1 MRRFMLA
8 VLLACVSCGAA
19 ASTLVAAVAEKDY
32 PPFYYFDDDTQQ
44 WRGISVE
51 VCERVA
57 QELGYTL
64 EYRRYPFGRLLQ
76 HVSDGRADIACTLF
90 NTSQRAPGVTF
101 TSIPHAFETVS
112 VFRRVDNTPWESQ
125 DINWLRQFQL
135 GGIRAYYYGEA
146 LQDDSEFKKLRVN
159 DEEQLIKVLLG
170 GRVEY
175 ALGNKPAIEL
185 HADRL
190 GVRNQIEFLE
200 PPVFRG
206 PIYIA
211 ISRQR
216 EDAYKL
222 ASDFTRVVQ
231 RFRDTDEY
239 LYLLQEYGMD
249 PMQF

>member
-1 MRRFMLA
+1 MRRIVLT
-8 VLLACVSCGAA
+8 VLLVCISCA
-19 ASTLVAAVAEKDY
+19 ASGTTLVAAVAEKDS
-32 PPFYYFDDDTQQ
+32 PPFYYFDDQTSQ
-44 WRGISVE
+44 WRGISVD

-57 QELGYTL
+57 QQLGYKL
-64 EYRRYPFGRLLQ
+64 EYRRYPFSRLLQ
-76 HVSDGRADIACTLF
+76 HVGDGRADIACTLF
-90 NTSQRAPGVTF
+90 NTSKRAPGVTF

-112 VFRRVDNTPWESQ
+112 VFRRAGDEPLDSS
-125 DINWLRQFQL
+125 DINWLREFQL

-146 LQDDSEFKKLRVN
+146 LEDDTAFKKLRVN

-170 GRVEY
+170 GRVDY

-185 HADRL
+185 HAERL
-190 GVRNQIEFLE
+190 GVRNQIEFME

-216 EDAYKL
+216 EDAHKL
-222 ASDFTRVVQ
+222 AADFSRAVQ

-239 LYLLQEYGMD
+239 VYLLARYGID
-249 PMQF
+249 PLQF

>member
-1 MRRFMLA
+1 MRCFALA
-8 VLLACVSCGAA
+8 LLLMGMSGVTV

-32 PPFYYFDDDTQQ
+32 PPFYFFDSEAGQ

-57 QELGYTL
+57 RELGYTL
-64 EYRRYPFGRLLQ
+64 EYRRYPFSRLLQ
-76 HVSDGRADIACTLF
+76 HVGDGRVDIACTLF
-90 NTSQRAPGVTF
+90 NTSTRAPGVTF

-112 VFRRVDNTPWESQ
+112 IFRRVGGESLDSS

-146 LQDDSEFKKLRVN
+146 LEDDSAFKKLRVN

-170 GRVEY
+170 GRVDY

-185 HADRL
+185 HAERL
-190 GVRNQIEFLE
+190 GVRNQIEFME

-211 ISRQR
+211 ISRRR
-216 EDAYKL
+216 EDAHKL
-222 ASDFTRVVQ
+222 AADFTRAVQ
-231 RFRDTDEY
+231 RFRETDEY
-239 LYLLQEYGMD
+239 AYLLQTYGFE
-249 PMQF
+249 PLQY